1 MFLKKYTNWQFN
13 TLTPSDLEEFEVDRL
28 SFQTRAIVFALKI
41 GIIMMPLLTISDII
55 ALKDILTPNGWM
67 SYLGG
72 LMSFEFIFILSH
84 AQISRLISQPNRIGS
99 LKTWITLAVLALTV
113 MQYVTA
119 FMAKHYGA
127 ELSMIALAISYFNLS
142 FMLNAKE
149 RLYYNIICLVFFFLG
164 YLTIFPKEHILLD
177 TMMVAVGLSVALY
190 FAGDIIYKLQL
201 EQFAQNRLLLN
212 QTKEQNVQL
221 KRAIRNQKDI
231 LEVLCREMGVSTDAL
246 DFDNADALGY
256 QTKALLLRFAE
267 YKHQILES
275 KERYQD
281 LFMNINDGVAILS
294 EKGSIKEAN
303 DTFLEILGIN
313 RDEMTTFDLGRLV
326 HPEDREHSNNHLK
339 KLLTEGFYKNYVG
352 RVIRGDGEVRYLEV
366 SSTAIVENG
375 EFKGSRDIIRDI
387 THRRLAEQALEEA
400 RNAEKQFLSTM
411 SHEIRTPLNAIIGI
425 THLLYDTHPN
435 PQQVEYFDILKN
447 SSQFLLNLITD
458 LLDFAK
464 MDAGKIT
471 AHPKDF
477 DLKGLLK
484 TIQQTFQMKVTPKG
498 LDVDFMADMRM
509 DQFYHGDET
518 LIYQVLFNLLGNAD
532 KFTEK
537 GKIGLKVKI
546 VERSEEDTLFE
557 FQVFDTGM
565 GIPADKIDLIFNKF
579 TQIHDK
585 NKIKTPGTGLGL
597 SICKQIIEY
606 LGGTIWVE
614 SVEGKGTKFFFTLR
628 LPKAVSAN
636 GLALEEPLALT
647 ETKKASEPSSVL
659 EGFKILLVEDNELNR
674 KYATTLLKKWKIEYD
689 MAFDGAE
696 ACQKVL
702 DKKYDLILMDI
713 QMPIMDGYEATIKIT
728 NTENPNKNTPIVAL
742 TASAL
747 VTQKDKALE
756 CGMSDYLS
764 KPFTPVQLKSVLS
777 KFAIM

>member
-1 MFLKKYTNWQFN
+1 VFLKKYTNWQFN
-13 TLTPSDLEEFEVDRL
+13 TLNSSDLDEFEEDRL

-41 GIIMMPLLTISDII
+41 GIIMMPLLTISDIL
-55 ALKDILTPNGWM
+55 ALKDILTPNAWTG
-67 SYLGG
+67 YLAG
-72 LMSFEFIFILSH
+72 LVGIELLFILAH
-84 AQISRLISQPNRIGS
+84 YQISKLIPQRKKIST
-99 LKTWITLAVLALTV
+99 LKAWVTLAVLTLTV
-113 MQYVTA
+113 MQYATA

-149 RLYYNIICLVFFFLG
+149 RLYYNILCLAFFFLG

-177 TMMVAVGLSVALY
+177 TMLVAVGLSVTLY
-190 FAGDIIYKLQL
+190 FAGDIIYNLQL
-201 EQFAQNRLLLN
+201 EKFAQNRILLT
-212 QTKEQNVQL
+212 QTQDQNLQL

-231 LEVLCREMGVSTDAL
+231 LEVLCKEMGISTNAL
-246 DFDNADALGY
+246 NFDNTDALGY

-267 YKHQILES
+267 YKQQILES

-281 LFMNINDGVAILS
+281 LFMNMNDGVAILS
-294 EKGSIKEAN
+294 EKGAVKEAN
-303 DTFLEILGIN
+303 DTFLQILGIK
-313 RDEMTTFDLGRLV
+313 REEMTAFDLGRLV
-326 HPEDREHSNNHLK
+326 HPEDREHSNTYLK

-352 RVIRGDGEVRYLEV
+352 RIIRGDGEVRYLEV
-366 SSTAIVENG
+366 SSTAIMEDDK
-375 EFKGSRDIIRDI
+375 FKGSRDIIRDI
-387 THRRLAEQALEEA
+387 THRKLSEQALEEA

-435 PQQVEYFDILKN
+435 SQQIEYFDILKN

-498 LDVDFMADMRM
+498 LEVDFMADMRM
-509 DQFYHGDET
+509 DQFYYADET

-546 VERSEEDTLFE
+546 LERSEEDTLFE

-597 SICKQIIEY
+597 SICKQIVEY
-606 LGGTIWVE
+606 LGGKIWVE

-628 LPKAVSAN
+628 LPKAIAPN
-636 GLALEEPLALT
+636 GLAIEEPLALT
-647 ETKKASEPSSVL
+647 QTKKASEPSSVL
-659 EGFKILLVEDNELNR
+659 EGLKVLLVEDNELNR

>member
-1 MFLKKYTNWQFN
+1 MLLKKYTNWQFN
-13 TLTPSDLEEFEVDRL
+13 TLNPADLAEFEADRL
-28 SFQTRAIVFALKI
+28 SFQSRAIVFALKI
-41 GIIMMPLLTISDII
+41 GIFLMPLLTISDIF
-55 ALKDILTPNGWM
+55 ALKDILSTKAWKG
-67 SYLGG
+67 YLVG
-72 LMSFEFIFILSH
+72 LLTIELLFILYH
-84 AQISRLISQPNRIGS
+84 QQITKLIPQKEKIST
-99 LKTWITLAVLALTV
+99 LKVWITLAVLTLTV
-113 MQYVTA
+113 MQYGTS

-149 RLYYNIICLVFFFLG
+149 RFYYNLICLVFFFLG
-164 YLTIFPKEHILLD
+164 YLTIFPKAYILID
-177 TMMVAVGLSVALY
+177 TMLVAVGLSVSLY

-201 EQFAQNRLLLN
+201 EKFAQNRLLLN
-212 QTKEQNVQL
+212 KTQEQNVQL

-231 LEVLCREMGVSTDAL
+231 LEVLCNEMGVSTEAL

-267 YKHQILES
+267 YKQQILES

-281 LFMNINDGVAILS
+281 LFMNMNDGVAILS
-294 EKGSIKEAN
+294 EKGVVKEAN
-303 DTFLEILGIN
+303 DTFLQILGVG
-313 RDEMTTFDLGRLV
+313 REEMTSYSLGRLV
-326 HPEDREHSNNHLK
+326 HPDDREHSNSYLQ

-352 RVIRGDGEVRYLEV
+352 RIIRGDGEIRYLEV
-366 SSTAIVENG
+366 NSTAIVENG

-387 THRRLAEQALEEA
+387 THRKLAEQALEEA

-509 DQFYHGDET
+509 DQFYHADET

-546 VERSEEDTLFE
+546 LERNEEDTLFE

-597 SICKQIIEY
+597 SISKQIVEF
-606 LGGTIWVE
+606 LGGKIWVE

-636 GLALEEPLALT
+636 GLATEEPLALT

-674 KYATTLLKKWKIEYD
+674 KYATTLLKKWKIDYD

-696 ACQKVL
+696 ACQKAL

-747 VTQKDKALE
+747 VSQKDKALE
-756 CGMSDYLS
+756 CGMADYLS
-764 KPFTPVQLKSVLS
+764 KPFTPVQLKSILN